1 MEENMVQSPAAEA
14 GEWQVDVAEMMQ
26 GVTDEAEP
34 AANPAP
40 EPPAPESF
48 TLRHLGETKNVGRE
62 EVIALAQKGM
72 DYDCIRSKLGDA
84 SRELEALRSGESY
97 DPDPAERRR
106 RDCESFV
113 KAFPEA
119 AEQLRRD
126 GLACH
131 TPRRPAL
138 CLRVMRALLEEDA
151 PGRGGLGGE
160 LEQSRLLA
168 GLFDGLLEDLLFP
181 DAGGEAAPSLPGQMA
196 AYIEAHYA
204 EPLRM
209 DALSRRFYLSQ
220 NQLIRLF
227 HARTG
232 YTPGDYLKK
241 YRLLKA
247 CEWLLTTALPVGEV
261 GRRVGYGNASHFTAR
276 FREQYGLTPTAYRR
290 LHAAGGAD

>member
-1 MEENMVQSPAAEA
+1 MYREDRPYGEALIATHLPTVPARRYLNWFSMAGWHRCNRLYRQDYPQGGESVFLLFTVEGAGRLRA
-14 GEWQVDVAEMMQ
+14 GEEDY
-26 GVTDEAEP
+26 
-34 AANPAP
+34 
-40 EPPAPESF
+40 
-48 TLRHLGETKNVGRE
+48 
-62 EVIALAQKGM
+62 ALAPGSLAVVPPGLPM
-72 DYDCIRSKLGDA
+72 AYGTAGEGWEFYWLDA
-84 SRELEALRSGESY
+84 DG
-97 DPDPAERRR
+97 P
-106 RDCESFV
+106 FV
-113 KAFPEA
+113 RTA